1 MIAYLKGVLLDK
13 RPPTLVVEVHGV
25 GYELDAPMTT
35 FYDLPAPGQEVTVH
49 THMVVREDAQLLFA
63 FSDASQRDVF
73 RSLLKISG
81 VGPRVALAILST
93 LSTREFFDAVS
104 DNDVSRLTRVPGIGR
119 KTAERL
125 MVEMRDRVLKQIEA
139 DGQSRPAAAAAA
151 GRTSPVEDAVSALIA
166 LGYKAPEASR
176 AIRDIDVEGLSSE
189 DLIRQALRQLAG
201 ARP

>member
-1 MIAYLKGVLLDK
+1 MIGYLRGVLLDK
-13 RPPTLVVEVHGV
+13 RPPTLVLDVHGV

-35 FYDLPAPGQEVTVH
+35 FYDLPATGEDVTVH
-49 THMVVREDAQLLFA
+49 THMVVREDAQMLFA
-63 FSDASQRDVF
+63 FSDISQRDVF

-93 LSTREFFDAVS
+93 LSTRDFFDAVS
-104 DNDVSRLTRVPGIGR
+104 GNDVARLTRVPGIGR

-125 MVEMRDRVLKQIEA
+125 LVEMRDRVLSQIEES
-139 DGQSRPAAAAAA
+139 GQAPPVTVER
-151 GRTSPVEDAVSALIA
+151 RDNPVEDAVSALMA

-176 AIRDIDVEGLSSE
+176 AVRDIDAEGLSSE

>member
-1 MIAYLKGVLLDK
+1 MIGYLRGVLLDK
-13 RPPTLVVEVHGV
+13 RPPTLVLDVHGV

-35 FYDLPAPGQEVTVH
+35 FYELPATGEDVTVH
-49 THMVVREDAQLLFA
+49 THMVVREDAQMLFA
-63 FSDASQRDVF
+63 FSDISQRDVF

-93 LSTREFFDAVS
+93 LSTRDFFDAVS
-104 DNDVSRLTRVPGIGR
+104 DNDVARLTRVPGIGR

-125 MVEMRDRVLKQIEA
+125 MVEMRDRVLSQIEES
-139 DGQSRPAAAAAA
+139 GQAPPVTVER
-151 GRTSPVEDAVSALIA
+151 RDNPVEDAVSALMA
-166 LGYKAPEASR
+166 LGYRAPEASR
-176 AIRDIDVEGLSSE
+176 AVRDIDVEGLSSE

>member
-1 MIAYLKGVLLDK
+1 MIGYLKGTLLDK
-13 RPPTLVVEVHGV
+13 RPPTLVLDVHGV

-35 FYDLPAPGQEVTVH
+35 FYDLPPAGENVTVY

-63 FSDASQRDVF
+63 FSDLSQRDVF
-73 RSLLKISG
+73 RSLLKVSG

-93 LSTREFFDAVS
+93 LSTRDFFDAVA

-125 MVEMRDRVLKQIEA
+125 IVEMRDRVLKQIEERGDNIA
-139 DGQSRPAAAAAA
+139 IPAAE
-151 GRTSPVEDAVSALIA
+151 RRDNPVEDAVGALMA
-166 LGYKAPEASR
+166 LGYKPMEASR
-176 AIRDIDVEGLSSE
+176 AIRDIDSEGLSSE

-201 ARP
+201 ARA

>member
-1 MIAYLKGVLLDK
+1 MIGYLKGVLLDK
-13 RPPTLVVEVHGV
+13 RPPTLVLDVHGV

-35 FYDLPAPGQEVTVH
+35 FYDLPAPGEEVVVH
-49 THMVVREDAQLLFA
+49 THMVVREDAQMLFA
-63 FSDASQRDVF
+63 FSDTSQRDVF

-93 LSTREFFDAVS
+93 LSTRDLFDAVS
-104 DNDVSRLTRVPGIGR
+104 DNDVARLTRVPGIGR

-125 MVEMRDRVLKQIEA
+125 LVEMRDRVLKQIDERA
-139 DGQSRPAAAAAA
+139 ETPASAVA
-151 GRTSPVEDAVSALIA
+151 RRESPMEDAVSALIA

-176 AIRDIDVEGLSSE
+176 AIRDIDAEGLSSE

>member
-1 MIAYLKGVLLDK
+1 MIGYLKGVLLDK
-13 RPPTLVVEVHGV
+13 RPPTLVLDVHGV

-35 FYDLPAPGQEVTVH
+35 FYDLPTVGERVTVY

-63 FSDASQRDVF
+63 FSDAAQRDVF
-73 RSLLKISG
+73 RSLLKVSG

-93 LSTREFFDAVS
+93 LSTRDFFAAVTNDDAAC
-104 DNDVSRLTRVPGIGR
+104 LTRVPGIGR

-125 MVEMRDRVLKQIEA
+125 IVEMRDRVMKQA
-139 DGQSRPAAAAAA
+139 GDDGETPVPVAER
-151 GRTSPVEDAVSALIA
+151 RDNPVEDAVEALMA
-166 LGYKAPEASR
+166 LGYKPAEASR
-176 AIRDIDVEGLSSE
+176 AIRSLDGDGRSSE

>member
-1 MIAYLKGVLLDK
+1 MIGYLKGILLDK
-13 RPPTLVVEVHGV
+13 RPPTLVLDVNGV

-35 FYDLPAPGQEVTVH
+35 FYDLPAPGEAVTVH

-63 FSDASQRDVF
+63 FSDAPQRNVF
-73 RSLLKISG
+73 RSLLKVSG
-81 VGPRVALAILST
+81 IGPRVALAILST
-93 LSTREFFDAVS
+93 LSTRDFFNAVT
-104 DNDVSRLTRVPGIGR
+104 DNDVARLTRVPGIGR

-125 MVEMRDRVLKQIEA
+125 MVEMRDRVLKQIEDSGESSSA
-139 DGQSRPAAAAAA
+139 VVHQRDN
-151 GRTSPVEDAVSALIA
+151 PVEDAVGALIA

-176 AIRDIDVEGLSSE
+176 AIRDIDAGGLSSE

>member
-1 MIAYLKGVLLDK
+1 MIAFLKGVLLDK
-13 RPPTLVVEVHGV
+13 RPPTLVVDVHGV

-35 FYDLPAPGQEVTVH
+35 FYDLPAPGQEVTVY

-125 MVEMRDRVLKQIEA
+125 MVEMRDRVLKQVEA
-139 DGQSRPAAAAAA
+139 DGQPRPAAAAAT
-151 GRTSPVEDAVSALIA
+151 GRASSVEDAVSALIA

-176 AIRDIDVEGLSSE
+176 AIRNIEVEGLSSE

>member
-1 MIAYLKGVLLDK
+1 MIGYLKGVLLDK
-13 RPPTLVVEVHGV
+13 RPPTLVLDVHGV

-35 FYDLPAPGQEVTVH
+35 FYDLPAPGEEVVVH
-49 THMVVREDAQLLFA
+49 THMVVREDAQMLFA
-63 FSDASQRDVF
+63 FSDTSQRDVF

-93 LSTREFFDAVS
+93 LSTRDFFEAVS
-104 DNDVSRLTRVPGIGR
+104 DNDVTRLTRVPGIGR

-125 MVEMRDRVLKQIEA
+125 LVEMRDRVLKQVDERAEA
-139 DGQSRPAAAAAA
+139 PVSAVERRERPM
-151 GRTSPVEDAVSALIA
+151 EDAVSALIA

-176 AIRDIDVEGLSSE
+176 AIRDIDAEGLSSE

>member
-1 MIAYLKGVLLDK
+1 MIGYLKGILLDK
-13 RPPTLVVEVHGV
+13 RPPTLVLDVNGV

-35 FYDLPAPGQEVTVH
+35 FYDLPAPGEAVTVH

-63 FSDASQRDVF
+63 FSDAPQRNVF
-73 RSLLKISG
+73 RSLLKVSG
-81 VGPRVALAILST
+81 IGPRVALAILST
-93 LSTREFFDAVS
+93 LSTREFFSAVT
-104 DNDVSRLTRVPGIGR
+104 DNDVARLTRVPGIGR

-125 MVEMRDRVLKQIEA
+125 MVEMRDRVLKQIE
-139 DGQSRPAAAAAA
+139 DSGESSSAAVEQ
-151 GRTSPVEDAVSALIA
+151 RDNPVEDAVGALIA

-176 AIRDIDVEGLSSE
+176 AIRDIDAGGLSSE

>member
-1 MIAYLKGVLLDK
+1 MIGYLKGVLLDK
-13 RPPTLVVEVHGV
+13 RPPTLVLDVHGV

-35 FYDLPAPGQEVTVH
+35 FYELPARGENVTVY

-73 RSLLKISG
+73 RSLLKVSG

-93 LSTREFFDAVS
+93 LSTRDFFDAVT
-104 DNDVSRLTRVPGIGR
+104 DDDVARLTRVPGIGR

-125 MVEMRDRVLKQIEA
+125 MVEMRDRVLKQVEA
-139 DGQSRPAAAAAA
+139 SGETRAAAVE
-151 GRTSPVEDAVSALIA
+151 RRDNPVEDAVSALMA

-176 AIRDIDVEGLSSE
+176 AIRNVDAEGQSSE
-189 DLIRQALRQLAG
+189 DLIRQALRHLAG

>member
-1 MIAYLKGVLLDK
+1 MIGYLKGVLLDK
-13 RPPTLVVEVHGV
+13 RPPTLILDVHGV

-35 FYDLPAPGQEVTVH
+35 FYDLPAPGEEVVVH
-49 THMVVREDAQLLFA
+49 THMVVREDAQMLFA
-63 FSDASQRDVF
+63 FSDTSQRDVF

-93 LSTREFFDAVS
+93 LSTRDFFDAVS
-104 DNDVSRLTRVPGIGR
+104 DNDVTRLTRVPGIGR

-125 MVEMRDRVLKQIEA
+125 LVEMRDRVLKQIDE
-139 DGQSRPAAAAAA
+139 RTETPAPGVA
-151 GRTSPVEDAVSALIA
+151 RRDSPMEDAVSALIA

-176 AIRDIDVEGLSSE
+176 AVRDIDAKGLSSE

>member
-1 MIAYLKGVLLDK
+1 VIGYLRGVLLDK
-13 RPPTLVVEVHGV
+13 RPPTLVLDVHGV

-35 FYDLPAPGQEVTVH
+35 FYELPATGEDVTVH
-49 THMVVREDAQLLFA
+49 THMVVREDAQMLFA
-63 FSDASQRDVF
+63 FSDVSQRDVF

-93 LSTREFFDAVS
+93 LSTRDFFDAVS
-104 DNDVSRLTRVPGIGR
+104 ANDVARLTRVPGIGR

-125 MVEMRDRVLKQIEA
+125 MVEMRDRVLSQIEA
-139 DGQSRPAAAAAA
+139 SGQAPPVTVERRDNPA
-151 GRTSPVEDAVSALIA
+151 EDAVSALMA

-176 AIRDIDVEGLSSE
+176 AVRDIDAEGLSSE

>member
-1 MIAYLKGVLLDK
+1 MIGYLKGVLLDK
-13 RPPTLVVEVHGV
+13 RPPTLVLDVHGV

-35 FYDLPAPGQEVTVH
+35 FYDLPATGDDVTVY

-63 FSDASQRDVF
+63 FSNPSQRDVF

-93 LSTREFFDAVS
+93 LSTRDFFDAVA

-125 MVEMRDRVLKQIEA
+125 MVEMRDRVLKQIE
-139 DGQSRPAAAAAA
+139 DSGAAPSAAVE
-151 GRTSPVEDAVSALIA
+151 RRDNPVEDAVSALLA

-176 AIRDIDVEGLSSE
+176 AVRGVDAEGLSSE